1 MTPSIFRL
9 TAAPTNSDT
18 TADAITSALD
28 VGIASADDVTA
39 LAWTTIAFP
48 TATTDTLDEY
58 VTADDIVSELGL
70 FSVDL
75 TDFLVD
81 CNIVDSCQY
90 YSYLNRYDGLALGH
104 WVDFALLGTA
114 SITFDNTT
122 GHTAGEVVA
131 NLPVSVGL
139 CDADTF
145 ICWGWTLEGTY
156 AATIDG
162 TDETSGV
169 NYEAYFSSGVEYLAF
184 DTDVPAA
191 ADVSTLFE
199 STLLGL
205 SYSAGTT
212 GYGFSAVYW
221 YTAADTSDTWPE
233 GELVYRF

>member
-1 MTPSIFRL
+1 M
-9 TAAPTNSDT
+9 
-18 TADAITSALD
+18 
-28 VGIASADDVTA
+28 
-39 LAWTTIAFP
+39 
-48 TATTDTLDEY
+48 
-58 VTADDIVSELGL
+58 
-70 FSVDL
+70 
-75 TDFLVD
+75 
-81 CNIVDSCQY
+81 DSCQY

-104 WVDFALLGTA
+104 WVDFALLGDA
-114 SITFDNTT
+114 EITYDGSNSYDE
-122 GHTAGEVVA
+122 GDVVA

-156 AATIDG
+156 AATIDA
-162 TDETSGV
+162 TDEVSGV
-169 NYEAYFSSGVEYLAF
+169 NYAASFSSGVEYLAF

-191 ADVSTLFE
+191 ADVAVLFG

-205 SYSAGTT
+205 SDSAGTT

>member
-28 VGIASADDVTA
+28 VGIAGADEVTA
-39 LAWTTIAFP
+39 LAWETIVFP
-48 TATTDTLDEY
+48 TATTSTLDLYLTE
-58 VTADDIVSELGL
+58 ANIVSELGL

-104 WVDFALLGTA
+104 WVDFALLGDA
-114 SITFDNTT
+114 EITYDGSNSYDE
-122 GHTAGEVVA
+122 GDDVA

-156 AATIDG
+156 AATIDA
-162 TDETSGV
+162 TDEVSGV
-169 NYEAYFSSGVEYLAF
+169 NYAASFSSGVEYLAF

-191 ADVSTLFE
+191 ADVAVLFG

-205 SYSAGTT
+205 SDSAGTT

>member
-9 TAAPTNSDT
+9 TTAPTNSDT

-28 VGIASADDVTA
+28 VGIAAADDVTA
-39 LAWTTIAFP
+39 LAWETIVFP
-48 TATTDTLDEY
+48 TATTSTLDLYLTE
-58 VTADDIVSELGL
+58 ADIVSELGL

-104 WVDFALLGTA
+104 WVDFALLGDA
-114 SITFDNTT
+114 EITWDGTT
-122 GHTAGEVVA
+122 SHTLDDDVA
-131 NLPVSVGL
+131 YLPVSVGL

-156 AATIDG
+156 AATIDASG
-162 TDETSGV
+162 EVSGV
-169 NYEAYFSSGVEYLAF
+169 NYEASFSSGVEYLAF

-191 ADVSTLFE
+191 ADVAVLFG

>member
-28 VGIASADDVTA
+28 VGIAAADDVTA
-39 LAWTTIAFP
+39 LAWTTIDFP
-48 TATTDTLDEY
+48 TATTDTLDSY
-58 VTADDIVSELGL
+58 LTVADIVSELGL

-114 SITFDNTT
+114 EITYDGTT
-122 GHTAGEVVA
+122 SHDVDDDVA

-156 AATIDG
+156 DTKIDD

-169 NYEAYFSSGVEYLAF
+169 NYEAVFSSGVEYLAF

-191 ADVSTLFE
+191 DDVSTLFDT
-199 STLLGL
+199 TLLAL
-205 SYSAGTT
+205 SSSAGTT

-233 GELVYRF
+233 EALVYRF

>member
-48 TATTDTLDEY
+48 TATTDTLDSY
-58 VTADDIVSELGL
+58 LTVDDIVSELGL

-114 SITFDNTT
+114 EITYDDTYT
-122 GHTAGEVVA
+122 HAVGEDVA

-156 AATIDG
+156 DTVLN
-162 TDETSGV
+162 TDSTTSGV
-169 NYEAYFSSGVEYLAF
+169 AYEAYFSSGVEYLAF

-191 ADVSTLFE
+191 ADVLTLFE

-205 SYSAGTT
+205 SSSAGTT